1 MQVGELKDRLR
12 QLLARKRCTQK
23 EIALVC
29 GVSNQAV
36 NGWLSGSKPKPGH
49 IAIMSAYLGVSSD
62 YLANG
67 HVALARTLKIEA
79 LMAEIPT
86 LTDEEINTLVI
97 VAKQLNK
104 PRS

>member
-1 MQVGELKDRLR
+1 M
-12 QLLARKRCTQK
+12 A
-23 EIALVC
+23 
-29 GVSNQAV
+29 
-36 NGWLSGSKPKPGH
+36 
-49 IAIMSAYLGVSSD
+49 AYLGVSSD